1 MEKHKL
7 NSTMRLEKGRR
18 KRTGRRVEEGDR
30 DNGEGEIMEDK
41 YITKGEKNE
50 DKKVGEREKINE

>member
-1 MEKHKL
+1 
-7 NSTMRLEKGRR
+7 MRLEKGRR